1 MGFPYYRE
9 AADDPNSRA
18 SSQASRKDKEAG
30 ISAQFFS
37 RWQFKEHKRREKEKV
52 MTLSFFFSVRPHTK
66 LLWKL
71 SFLGLKII
79 VTFGGIFFLLVNWIW
94 TCFMLLMIL
103 LQNLL
108 KCLTYKYWVS
118 CRFLAL
124 SSNWHGRS
132 GCKDAVS
139 YWPWYVGLC
148 LIHMVLLWWPS
159 LDFDWCHW
167 RCISNSN
174 LSQVLLY
181 IS

>member
-1 MGFPYYRE
+1 MIQIAELVPKHHGRTKKQESAPSSSAGGSSKNTKGGKKKKWWQYHCVVFFP
-9 AADDPNSRA
+9 
-18 SSQASRKDKEAG
+18 
-30 ISAQFFS
+30 
-37 RWQFKEHKRREKEKV
+37 
-52 MTLSFFFSVRPHTK
+52 VRPHTK

-71 SFLGLKII
+71 SFWGLKII

-118 CRFLAL
+118 CGFLAL

-139 YWPWYVGLC
+139 YWPSYVGLC

-167 RCISNSN
+167 RCTSNSD
-174 LSQVLLY
+174 LSHRFCY
-181 IS
+181 IYLSK